1 MELKKKEGDRREE
14 REEEKKYCV
23 RLSHPSATNV
33 RLGMDWVATGNQ
45 TCERSESEEGP
56 NEQAWLVGDG

>member
-1 MELKKKEGDRREE
+1 MELKKKEEAGGRRE
-14 REEEKKYCV
+14 RKRRSTVV

-45 TCERSESEEGP
+45 TCERPESEEGP